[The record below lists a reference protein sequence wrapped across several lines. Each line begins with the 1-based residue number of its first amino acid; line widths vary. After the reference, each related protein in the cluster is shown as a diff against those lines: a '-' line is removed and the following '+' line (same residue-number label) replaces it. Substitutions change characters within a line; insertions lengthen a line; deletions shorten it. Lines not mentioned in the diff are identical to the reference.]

1 MVIYRIYGTVAN
13 LFQILTGIPS
23 DPAFS
28 RDDKGLEH
36 PHNWETYSDSAVNQC
51 KSCVK
56 HV

>member
-23 DPAFS
+23 DHAFS

-36 PHNWETYSDSAVNQC
+36 PHNWETYSDYAVNQC
-51 KSCVK
+51 KSYVS